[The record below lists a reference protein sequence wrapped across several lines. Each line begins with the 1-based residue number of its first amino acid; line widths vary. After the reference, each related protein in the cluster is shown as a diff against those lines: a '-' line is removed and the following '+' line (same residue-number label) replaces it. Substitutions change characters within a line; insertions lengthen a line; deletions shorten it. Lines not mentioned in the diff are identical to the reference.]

1 MKKIID
7 LHCDTLTASADDGSI
22 MEMPMYNE
30 NCDMDFNKVPEGV
43 KWAQAHAIFM
53 PDEYRG
59 EKAITFYNSV
69 KDSYY
74 NQLEAFSDTV
84 VQCKTGEDIE
94 RAWSEGKFAS
104 ILTVEGGSVLAGD
117 INRVEK
123 IAGDGVKV
131 MTLVWN
137 GENEIG
143 SGHNTDHGLSDFGK
157 AVIPLLE
164 ENGIIIDV
172 SHLNDNGFSDLLKV
186 ASRPFM
192 ATHSNARAICSHRR
206 NLTDEMIKEMVKRN
220 CLIGLNYYTAF
231 ISDEEEKSCD
241 YANMFFQ
248 HISHFIDLGAEKNL
262 ALGSDFD
269 GAHLPDCLS
278 SPSKVIEMYDYLLKK
293 GLTSDQLDN
302 IFYKNALRF
311 FHENMK

>member
-7 LHCDTLTASADDGSI
+7 LHCDTLTASANDGSV

-74 NQLEAFSDTV
+74 NQLEAFGDTV

-94 RAWSEGKFAS
+94 AAWSEGKFAS

-117 INRVEK
+117 MNRVEK

-172 SHLNDNGFSDLLKV
+172 SHLNDNGFGDLLKV

-192 ATHSNARAICSHRR
+192 ATHSNSRAICSHRR

-231 ISDEEEKSCD
+231 ISDEEEKNCD
-241 YANMFFQ
+241 YADMFFQ
-248 HISHFIDLGAEKNL
+248 HICHFIDLGAEKNL

-278 SPSKVIEMYDYLLKK
+278 SPSKVVEMYDYLLKK

-311 FHENMK
+311 FHENTK